1 MTANELA
8 TELKTSTTALSQAII
23 RARSKSQVS
32 GVWQIGDVLQEH
44 IDYLRMKYQDKI
56 SKVARVGK
64 GVTSPIETG
73 NGDIVTPLSK
83 STVND
88 VLTPSGDTTYNK
100 VYLLAFCISL
110 VVINGLVI
118 MPSLLD
124 DKWYEVA
131 KGGILCLL
139 APYIEYQ
146 YSGILLEIRKKDIT
160 VVQGIVRVFY
170 QEKFAI
176 AVLLPA
182 MIFQATHVFILV
194 CDVMKPTFIDYLFP
208 GLIAFSYQVYGL
220 MQTVHLPQ
228 IQATR
233 QNKQN

>member
-8 TELKTSTTALSQAII
+8 AELRTSTPALSQAII
-23 RARSKSQVS
+23 RARLRSQVS
-32 GVWQIGDVLQEH
+32 GIWQVGDVLQEH
-44 IDYLRMKYQDKI
+44 IDYLRTKYQDKI
-56 SKVARVGK
+56 SKVAHGRTDK
-64 GVTSPIETG
+64 GVTSPIEKS
-73 NGDIVTPLSK
+73 NGDTVTPPLSK
-83 STVND
+83 STVN
-88 VLTPSGDTTYNK
+88 TTYNK

-110 VVINGLVI
+110 VVINALVI
-118 MPSLLD
+118 MPGLMSLRWFD
-124 DKWYEVA
+124 IA

-146 YSGILLEIRKKDIT
+146 YSGILLEIKKKDIS

-182 MIFQATHVFILV
+182 MIFQASHVFILV

-208 GLIAFSYQVYGL
+208 VLIAFSYQVYGL

-228 IQATR
+228 IQAT
-233 QNKQN
+233 KD

>member
-1 MTANELA
+1 MTAIDLAAELN
-8 TELKTSTTALSQAII
+8 TSTPALSQAII
-23 RARSKSQVS
+23 RARLRSQVS
-32 GVWQIGDVLQEH
+32 GIWQVGDVLQEH
-44 IDYLRMKYQDKI
+44 IDYLRTKYQDKI
-56 SKVARVGK
+56 SKVAHGRTDK
-64 GVTSPIETG
+64 GVTSPIEKS
-73 NGDIVTPLSK
+73 NGDTVTPLSK
-83 STVND
+83 STVN
-88 VLTPSGDTTYNK
+88 TTYNK

-110 VVINGLVI
+110 VVINALVI
-118 MPSLLD
+118 MPGLMSLRWFD
-124 DKWYEVA
+124 IA

-146 YSGILLEIRKKDIT
+146 YSGILLEIKKKDIS

-182 MIFQATHVFILV
+182 MIFQASHVFILV

-208 GLIAFSYQVYGL
+208 VLIAFSYQVYGL

-228 IQATR
+228 IQAT
-233 QNKQN
+233 KD